1 MTRELAEPLLEPGL
15 ADVLRFADRCR
26 MSTYIAVWLALYVA
40 VLWFVVYPRAADAA
54 GTRCALLLTAAAVL
68 VPCVGAVLR
77 AVSVRRSWARV
88 SVQPATATRVAGA
101 KQEGT
106 FARAWAE
113 AVRWYR
119 GERGAHSVTDLEA
132 ALPPPTAAPATPA
145 DFVER
150 ELVIDAPASTVFD
163 AMVDFDSLPQWA
175 QGINQVF
182 DETPPGS
189 SRRVVRFNAGV
200 MGLSVEYTL
209 AYTLVR
215 PTRVAWVSVA
225 GAVKRIVGEYRLT
238 PVGPGSTRVHYRLEV
253 DAGFSIPGPVRR
265 AVNGLVVGAALP
277 ALKRHVEGEA
287 HARLALLRKGPAEEP
302 GPGWVKCRD
311 GGFVRAPLPP
321 GSPPTP
327 PPEPGWVKC
336 RDGGFV
342 RAPLP
347 PGPPPTPPPSP
358 PGPPPA
364 PSADLDAATF
374 V

>member
-26 MSTYIAVWLALYVA
+26 MSTYIALLLALYVA

-54 GTRCALLLTAAAVL
+54 GTRCALLLTATAVL
-68 VPCVGAVLR
+68 VPCVGAALR
-77 AVSVRRSWARV
+77 AFSVR
-88 SVQPATATRVAGA
+88 
-101 KQEGT
+101 
-106 FARAWAE
+106 
-113 AVRWYR
+113 RWYR

-132 ALPPPTAAPATPA
+132 ALPPPTAAPAA
-145 DFVER
+145 AAAFVER
-150 ELVIDAPASTVFD
+150 ELLIDAPASTVFD

-182 DETPPGS
+182 DETLPGS
-189 SRRVVRFNAGV
+189 SRRVIRFNAGV
-200 MGLSVEYTL
+200 MGINVEYTL

-277 ALKRHVEGEA
+277 ALKRHVEGQA
-287 HARLALLRKGPAEEP
+287 HARLALLRKGPAEGP
-302 GPGWVKCRD
+302 GPGWVKCSD
-311 GGFVRAPLPP
+311 GGFVRAPVPP
-321 GSPPTP
+321 GSLLTP

-336 RDGGFV
+336 GDGGFV
-342 RAPLP
+342 RAPVP

-358 PGPPPA
+358 PAPPPA
-364 PSADLDAATF
+364 PSADLDLATL

>member
-26 MSTYIAVWLALYVA
+26 MITYITLWLALYVA

-302 GPGWVKCRD
+302 GPGWVKC
-311 GGFVRAPLPP
+311 G
-321 GSPPTP
+321 
-327 PPEPGWVKC
+327 
-336 RDGGFV
+336 DGGFV

-364 PSADLDAATF
+364 PSADLDPATL